1 MENQT
6 TLKSRSP
13 RDFCVLCR
21 RPRAACYC
29 SLIKPFDSTPRFIIL
44 TQPREAKH
52 SFGTGRMAHLCITN
66 SLLIEGV
73 DFSANEQLNAMF
85 RDRKIFPLVLYPRK
99 ASLNVSILSQED
111 RAAIVPA
118 DRELAIIV
126 LDGTWKTARKM
137 IRLSRNLQ
145 NLTYISFDPPRPSRY
160 RLRRQPRAQYYSTLE
175 AIHHIIDLFMAD
187 RQERPQDTLLDVLDF
202 AVEHQLRYSPK

>member
-1 MENQT
+1 
-6 TLKSRSP
+6 
-13 RDFCVLCR
+13 
-21 RPRAACYC
+21 
-29 SLIKPFDSTPRFIIL
+29 
-44 TQPREAKH
+44 
-52 SFGTGRMAHLCITN
+52 MAHLCITN

-187 RQERPQDTLLDVLDF
+187 RQERPQDTLLDILDF